1 MTSSCHNNK
10 QKKVLVDASSAII
23 LAKACLSSHLITT
36 YSVIMAKSAFNEVT
50 RHSLPGSKEYLQF
63 ADNKKISI
71 KEPKRL
77 RLNSIPQQIKSFGRG
92 EADTLL
98 LYYEGLGDFVLI
110 DDGAAAKYCK
120 QEQIPFINALL
131 FPVIL
136 ETAGIENQGFT
147 KYFFDIICKA
157 GRYSETILN
166 FAQNCPEEEISFFLP

>member
-1 MTSSCHNNK
+1 
-10 QKKVLVDASSAII
+10 
-23 LAKACLSSHLITT
+23 
-36 YSVIMAKSAFNEVT
+36 
-50 RHSLPGSKEYLQF
+50 
-63 ADNKKISI
+63 
-71 KEPKRL
+71 
-77 RLNSIPQQIKSFGRG
+77 
-92 EADTLL
+92 
-98 LYYEGLGDFVLI
+98 LGDFVLI

-136 ETAGIENQGFT
+136 EPAGIENQGFT